1 MKIQSAYNIWS
12 SSYDEDSNLTRDLD
26 AEIVR
31 KEFAGKKFDSI
42 IEVGCGTGK
51 NTVFFSE
58 IADKVYAIDF
68 SEGMINK
75 AKDKIKSHNVNF
87 KEADITRNWPIAN
100 NTIGLVTSNL
110 ILEHIDN
117 LDFIFSEAN
126 RCLKKQG
133 EFFINELHPFRQY
146 ECKKAT
152 FVNDGKITEIDA
164 FVHHIS
170 DFTNAAINNG
180 FKLLKLNE
188 FWHELDNN
196 KLPRI
201 LSLIF
206 IKE

>member
-1 MKIQSAYNIWS
+1 MNIQSAYNNWS
-12 SSYDEDSNLTRDLD
+12 DTYDKDLNLTRDLD

-31 KEFAGKKFDSI
+31 KEFAQERLTSI
-42 IEVGCGTGK
+42 LEVGCGTGK
-51 NTVFFSE
+51 NTIFFSE

-75 AKDKIKSHNVNF
+75 AKEKIKSQNVNF
-87 KEADITRNWPIAN
+87 KQADITRNWPIEN
-100 NTIGLVTSNL
+100 NTIGLVTCNL

-126 RCLKKQG
+126 TCLKKQG

-146 ECKKAT
+146 EGKKAS
-152 FVNDGKITEIDA
+152 FVDDGKTTEIDA
-164 FVHHIS
+164 FVHYIS

-188 FWHELDNN
+188 FWHVLDKN

-201 LSLIF
+201 LSLLF